1 MCLAFILSGIIAIF
15 TGLSFAELAGRMPFN
30 GSAYTYVYTSMGEF
44 PGFIIGWNQTL
55 RYGICGG
62 VLARAWAEYLFGLLH
77 IFGLELPEW
86 FIHV

>member
-1 MCLAFILSGIIAIF
+1 
-15 TGLSFAELAGRMPFN
+15 LSFAELAGRMPFN

-62 VLARAWAEYLFGLLH
+62 VLA
-77 IFGLELPEW
+77 
-86 FIHV
+86 